1 MKIKT
6 RMQIKK
12 TLMQM
17 VTCTSAALVISAMP
31 VYGADGWQQDTAQQ
45 WFYME
50 HDKKVVN
57 RWVTWADGTP
67 RYLGGNGL
75 IVTNNWVNAGG
86 DRYRVKED
94 GSRYENEWF
103 SVTSNP
109 SLVLC
114 RG

>member
-1 MKIKT
+1 MKIKI

-17 VTCTSAALVISAMP
+17 VTCTSAVLVISAMP

-75 IVTNNWVNAGG
+75 IVTNNWVNEGG
-86 DRYRVKED
+86 ARYRAKDD
-94 GSRYENEWF
+94 G
-103 SVTSNP
+103 
-109 SLVLC
+109 
-114 RG
+114 